1 MNYNAP
7 LIITV
12 GQLNRYVKS
21 LLDAAENLY
30 NLYLVGEISNVPD
43 HYKSGKLYFSLKD

>member
-21 LLDAAENLY
+21 LLDADENLY
-30 NLYLVGEISNVPD
+30 NLYLVGEISILPTTINPVTFIF
-43 HYKSGKLYFSLKD
+43 L